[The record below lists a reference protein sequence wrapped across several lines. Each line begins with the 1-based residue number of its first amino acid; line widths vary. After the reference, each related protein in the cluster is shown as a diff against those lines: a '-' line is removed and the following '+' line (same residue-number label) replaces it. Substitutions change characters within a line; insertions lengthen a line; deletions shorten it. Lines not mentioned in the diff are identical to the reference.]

1 VLFRSNLDVAG
12 TLPPPYTGPVG
23 GAQDGG
29 PEGAGSVHAQAAGLL
44 SVGEASRLFG
54 VPRATLSVAAREGRL
69 DARKVGKGYVT
80 TAAAVRA
87 WLRDARHR
95 PGPRPGKGVGRPR
108 RPGAGSPPA
117 DRGAPGA

>member
-1 VLFRSNLDVAG
+1 MR
-12 TLPPPYTGPVG
+12 
-23 GAQDGG
+23 
-29 PEGAGSVHAQAAGLL
+29 AQAEGLL

-87 WLRDARHR
+87 WLRASRHR
-95 PGPRPGKGVGRPR
+95 PGPRPGAGFGRPR
-108 RPGAGSPPA
+108 RAEAGLPPA
-117 DRGAPGA
+117 DRGALGV